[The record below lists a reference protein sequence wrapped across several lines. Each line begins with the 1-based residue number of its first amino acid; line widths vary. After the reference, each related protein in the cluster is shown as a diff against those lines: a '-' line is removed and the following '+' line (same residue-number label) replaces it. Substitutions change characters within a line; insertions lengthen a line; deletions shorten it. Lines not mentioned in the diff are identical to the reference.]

1 MAAMRSLLKGLVA
14 ELVDAVDSKSTGL
27 AHLGST
33 PSEATIKRSDFDY
46 PLPPELIAQEPLSRR
61 SASRLLVLD
70 GGSARWRD
78 DRIEQLPSLL
88 QPGDLLVF
96 NDTRVLPA
104 RLPARKPTGGRI
116 EIFLERALP
125 PNRALVQLRDSK
137 SLRAGS
143 SLQTQGGEVR
153 ILARRGELWEIEL
166 PAPAIS
172 FFEQHGQVPLPPYI
186 RRSPQHSDRERYQSV
201 WARVP
206 GAVAAPTASLHF
218 DSPLLQALAA
228 RGIECAW
235 VTLHVGAGTFAP
247 VRGDDLDRHRLHS
260 EWYEVGAQTVAAIE
274 RTRLRAGRVIAVG
287 TTVTRALESA
297 AGSAATLMAGAG
309 ESALFIRPGYRFQV
323 IDALLTNFHLPQSTL
338 LMLVSAFAGRESVL
352 GAYAHAI
359 AERYRFFSY
368 GDAML
373 VFPQPN
379 ARAAP

>member
-1 MAAMRSLLKGLVA
+1 MA

-46 PLPPELIAQEPLSRR
+46 PLPPELIAQAPLPRR

-70 GGSARWRD
+70 GRSGTWRD
-78 DRIEQLPSLL
+78 ERIDQLPGLL
-88 QPGDLLVF
+88 RPGDLLVF

-104 RLPARKPTGGRI
+104 RLPALKPTGGRI

-125 PNRALVQLRDSK
+125 ANRALVQLRDSK
-137 SLRAGS
+137 TLRAGLA
-143 SLQTQGGEVR
+143 LQTQGGEVR
-153 ILARRGELWEIEL
+153 ILMRRGELWEVEL

-186 RRSPQHSDRERYQSV
+186 RRKPQHDDRERYQSV

-218 DSPLLQALAA
+218 DTELLEALAA
-228 RGIECAW
+228 RGIERAW
-235 VTLHVGAGTFAP
+235 ITLHVGAGTFAP
-247 VRGDDLDRHRLHS
+247 VRGDDLDQHRLHS
-260 EWYEVGAQTVAAIE
+260 EWYEIAPQTLAAIE
-274 RTRLRAGRVIAVG
+274 RTRMRGGRVIAVG

-297 AGSAATLMAGAG
+297 AGSGATLMAGAA

-352 GAYAHAI
+352 AAYAHAVS
-359 AERYRFFSY
+359 ERYRFFSY

-373 VFPQPN
+373 LFPQPQ